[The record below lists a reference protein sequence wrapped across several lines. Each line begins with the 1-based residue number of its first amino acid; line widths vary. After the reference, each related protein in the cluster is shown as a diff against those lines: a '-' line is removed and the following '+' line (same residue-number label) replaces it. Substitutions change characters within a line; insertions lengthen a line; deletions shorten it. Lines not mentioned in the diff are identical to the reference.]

1 MTATRKPPPGKP
13 GPRAVGKPSDGD
25 FTWTTAS
32 GVTFT
37 VPSMS
42 KMDPDM
48 DAVAEYAEA
57 LDNANVLGNQIL
69 AGAASMRFLR
79 QSLPP
84 EPAAMLG
91 KLKLSEFEA
100 FVKSWSEHSGL
111 TLGES
116 VAS

>member
-1 MTATRKPPPGKP
+1 MTTRKPPPGKP
-13 GPRAVGKPSDGD
+13 GPRAVGKPSDDD
-25 FTWTTAS
+25 FTWTTAA
-32 GVTFT
+32 GAVMV

-79 QSLPP
+79 RSLP
-84 EPAAMLG
+84 EDSAAMLG

-100 FVKSWSEHSGL
+100 FVSAWSQHSGV

-116 VAS
+116 AAS